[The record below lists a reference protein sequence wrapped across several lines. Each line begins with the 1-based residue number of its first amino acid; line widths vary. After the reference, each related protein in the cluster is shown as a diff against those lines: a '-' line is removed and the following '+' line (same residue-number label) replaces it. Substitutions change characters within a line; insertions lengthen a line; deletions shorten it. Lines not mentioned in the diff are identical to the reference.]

1 MGENDSMMLDL
12 SKSSVNQLCAF
23 AWLFTAIHVVQSSK
37 WEIGPLHT
45 SAQFIL
51 YHDVV

>member
-12 SKSSVNQLCAF
+12 LKSSVNQFC
-23 AWLFTAIHVVQSSK
+23 AWLFTPIHVAQSSK
-37 WEIGPLHT
+37 WEIGPPHT
-45 SAQFIL
+45 SAQLKL